1 MSKRTRRFRWAPCLA
16 LAGVAWLLPLGPAAA
31 PTDPK
36 MLLTLGD
43 LHGDWVGI
51 RGTFPARGVVEAP
64 LAIQLLVRDL
74 VTGTRFVRYELGG
87 LAFEGDEPLLA
98 DGLDASEASALGGTP
113 APGASL
119 LFLGPARVEV
129 QLPAGFAAGAVE
141 LQMFFEDV
149 DGVLLSNAVTA
160 GGAP

>member
-1 MSKRTRRFRWAPCLA
+1 MSERTRTFQRLRVLA
-16 LAGVAWLLPLGPAAA
+16 VASLASLVAVGPAAA
-31 PTDPK
+31 PTDPT
-36 MLLTLGD
+36 MLLQQGD

-51 RGTFPARGVVEAP
+51 RGTFPANGLVEAP

-87 LAFEGDEPLLA
+87 LAFEGDEPSLA
-98 DGLDASEASALGGTP
+98 DGLDSGEAPALGGTQ

-119 LFLGPARVEV
+119 LFLGPARIEV
-129 QLPAGFAAGAVE
+129 QLPAGFASGAVE

-160 GGAP
+160 RGTP